1 MWRLRLRR
9 WNRRRKRQLDSALLS
24 YWDLPLPDPRH
35 DWRQC
40 DYLVCDAEMS
50 GLDPRE
56 AELLSL
62 GWVAIHRGEI
72 DLASADHRLIQNAE
86 SVGQSAAIHQLRD
99 CELRQGEPLRE
110 VIMTL
115 LAAARGRTLVFHH
128 APIDLAFLDR
138 ACREVLGA
146 PFLAPVADTLAIERL
161 RMARANHV
169 PAQGELR
176 LQSCRER
183 YGMPPHKAHN
193 ALSDAMATAELLLA
207 QCAMRGEGLTLGD
220 LLAG

>member
-9 WNRRRKRQLDSALLS
+9 WNRRRKGHLDDALLS
-24 YWDLPLPDPRH
+24 FWEPPLPDCDQ
-35 DWRQC
+35 DWRKQ

-72 DLASADHRLIQNAE
+72 DLASADHRLIRNQS

-99 CELRQGEPLRE
+99 CELQEGESLRE
-110 VIMTL
+110 VILTL

-128 APIDLAFLDR
+128 APIDLAFLNR

-146 PFLAPVADTLAIERL
+146 PMLAPVADTLAIERL
-161 RMARANHV
+161 RMSRANHI
-169 PAQGELR
+169 PGKGELR
-176 LQSCRER
+176 LQACRER
-183 YGMPPHKAHN
+183 YGLPPHKAHN
-193 ALSDAMATAELLLA
+193 ALSDAMATAELMLA
-207 QCAMRGEGLTLGD
+207 QCAMRGEGLKLGD
-220 LLAG
+220 LLTD